1 MADSLAFD
9 TSEVRALAADL
20 TRAGSG
26 VAAKVRPV
34 VVKGGV
40 KIKAQM
46 RREMQSSPHFKGTAS
61 SIDFDMLT
69 SGGLGA
75 GAIEAVIGPKVGS
88 GEKGGLASIA
98 YFGNSRGGGTV
109 PDPQGALNAETP
121 HFERALLDVLGSL
134 LS

>member
-26 VAAKVRPV
+26 VAAKIRPV
-34 VVKGGV
+34 VVKGAV

-46 RREMQSSPHFKGTAS
+46 RREMGSSRSFRGTAAA
-61 SIDFDMLT
+61 IDFDMLT
-69 SGGLGA
+69 SGGIGA

-88 GEKGGLASIA
+88 GETGGLASIA
-98 YFGNSRGGGTV
+98 YWGSSTGGGTV
-109 PDPQGALNAETP
+109 PDPVGALDAETP
-121 HFERALLDVLGSL
+121 HFEAALLDVLGSL
-134 LS
+134 L

>member
-1 MADSLAFD
+1 MADSIIID

-34 VVKGGV
+34 VVKGAV

-46 RREMQSSPHFKGTAS
+46 RREMQSSKHFKGAS
-61 SIDFDMLT
+61 RSIDFDMLAT
-69 SGGLGA
+69 GGAHG
-75 GAIEAVIGPKVGS
+75 GVIEAVIGPKVGS
-88 GEKGGLASIA
+88 GETGGLASIA

-109 PDPQGALNAETP
+109 ADPQRALDAETP
-121 HFERALLDVLGSL
+121 HFEAALLDVLGGL